1 MTIRK
6 YDKIKENILNMQQYN
21 SKKVEIPTEEIPGP
35 GAYSP
40 SYNLIENNG
49 FAVKFIFLNNKI
61 LVFIEKS
68 T

>member
-6 YDKIKENILNMQQYN
+6 YDKIKENILNIQQYN
-21 SKKVEIPTEEIPGP
+21 SKKVEIVSENIPGP

-49 FAVKFIFLNNKI
+49 FAVNFIFLINKF
-61 LVFIEKS
+61 LVFFKKS